1 MGATGVL
8 AVAHCVAL
16 YFLQTMA
23 LSSGMTFSLALMSI
37 GNVKHAK
44 KKSRHGTKNRAFK
57 SLSLKMECSNEVKA
71 VQEYPA

>member
-16 YFLQTMA
+16 YLLQTVA
-23 LSSGMTFSLALMSI
+23 LSSGMTLSLALMSI

-44 KKSRHGTKNRAFK
+44 KKKIKTWYKEQGI
-57 SLSLKMECSNEVKA
+57 
-71 VQEYPA
+71 